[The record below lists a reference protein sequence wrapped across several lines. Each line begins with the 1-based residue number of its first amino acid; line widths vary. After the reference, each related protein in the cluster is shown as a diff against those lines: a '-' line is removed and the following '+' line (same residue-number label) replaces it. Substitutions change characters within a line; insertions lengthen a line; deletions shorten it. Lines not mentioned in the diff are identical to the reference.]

1 MSSRHTDV
9 TNWGYFTG
17 NDASLQTMV
26 REKVEAAEAL
36 NIERLVMSECGHA
49 DKVYQKMLEKL
60 LGRRPRFRVS
70 SMPELL

>member
-1 MSSRHTDV
+1 
-9 TNWGYFTG
+9 
-17 NDASLQTMV
+17 
-26 REKVEAAEAL
+26 
-36 NIERLVMSECGHA
+36 MSECGHA